1 MTIGRR
7 SAAQTLHVPA
17 QPENLVDP
25 IFVFKYYNTCK
36 GVAWTSSRRSEGILA
51 ADGRTATER
60 KEGYMDKVG
69 QPRPGKRILRVRLNG
84 RWREDAV
91 AENQLLVDYL
101 RETAGLTG
109 TKTGCDGGECGA
121 CTVLLD
127 GEAVPSCI
135 TLATRCEGRSVETI
149 EGLADGGRLHRL
161 QRAFHE
167 KLGAQCGFCTPGM
180 IMAAE
185 GLLRRRAAPTEEEIR
200 TALSGNLCRCTGY
213 VKIIESVRAA
223 ADS

>member
-1 MTIGRR
+1 MPTQSPR
-7 SAAQTLHVPA
+7 S
-17 QPENLVDP
+17 
-25 IFVFKYYNTCK
+25 
-36 GVAWTSSRRSEGILA
+36 
-51 ADGRTATER
+51 R
-60 KEGYMDKVG
+60 KRLLKL
-69 QPRPGKRILRVRLNG
+69 KLNG

-101 RETAGLTG
+101 RDVAGLTG
-109 TKTGCDGGECGA
+109 VKIGCDGGECGA
-121 CTVLLD
+121 CTVLVD

-135 TLATRCEGRSVETI
+135 TLAARCQERSVETI
-149 EGLADGGRLHRL
+149 EGLIQQGRPNRL

-185 GLLRRRAAPTEEEIR
+185 ALLRRNPHPNDREIR

-213 VKIIESVRAA
+213 IKIIESVRTAA
-223 ADS
+223 ETPA

>member
-1 MTIGRR
+1 MH
-7 SAAQTLHVPA
+7 APA
-17 QPENLVDP
+17 
-25 IFVFKYYNTCK
+25 
-36 GVAWTSSRRSEGILA
+36 SEP
-51 ADGRTATER
+51 
-60 KEGYMDKVG
+60 K
-69 QPRPGKRILRVRLNG
+69 KRLLRLRLNG

-91 AENQLLVDYL
+91 SEAQSLVDYL
-101 RETAGLTG
+101 REVAHLTG

-121 CTVLLD
+121 CTVLVD

-135 TLATRCEGRSVETI
+135 TLAMRCEGRSVETI
-149 EGLADGGRLHRL
+149 EALATQGRPSRL

-185 GLLRRRAAPTEEEIR
+185 ALLRDNPAPTEDEIR

-213 VKIIESVRAA
+213 VKIIESVQAA
-223 ADS
+223 VEAGHER